1 MALVGAH
8 QGDPSKAARTFA
20 AGGCLFG
27 FAAAWPGIEDPGM
40 RIPANATEKPSIAKV
55 WRQVKGNAGTFAT
68 IWGLISITS
77 TIDSAFSRLLYQT
90 AKHNGHHTF
99 IAQFIAIIGSL
110 PTTLLSTLA
119 IILVT
124 AVPAIYYTTDRC
136 PEIFDIITR
145 KPLRYALA
153 SFMFTISVVIGFLF
167 FIIPGIL
174 VALMEPLYVYY
185 VFTTDLDLTTCL
197 SKAFKGM
204 FQDFG
209 SLFVVSLLSFLAVII
224 SIVSIIFLIFI
235 PSLLFLLSIIKIYSS
250 ASFLLSALLIFLS
263 LAVLSIPMI
272 VLSMRE
278 LYMQNYI
285 HHKGLVRAR
294 ELA

>member
-1 MALVGAH
+1 MSQSKREQVVSHLRYIRQELREMH
-8 QGDPSKAARTFA
+8 QGIQEDGLLP
-20 AGGCLFG
+20 
-27 FAAAWPGIEDPGM
+27 DPGEVRGVM
-40 RIPANATEKPSIAKV
+40 AQMEALLELV
-55 WRQVKGNAGTFAT
+55 AGRSARN
-68 IWGLISITS
+68 
-77 TIDSAFSRLLYQT
+77 DSAFSRLLYQT

>member
-1 MALVGAH
+1 M
-8 QGDPSKAARTFA
+8 S
-20 AGGCLFG
+20 
-27 FAAAWPGIEDPGM
+27 
-40 RIPANATEKPSIAKV
+40 IPANATEKPSIVKV
-55 WRQVKGNAGTFAT
+55 WRQVKGNAWTFVT

-90 AKHNGHHTF
+90 AKYNGHHTF

-119 IILVT
+119 ITLVT

-136 PEIFDIITR
+136 PEVFDIITR

-153 SFMFTISVVIGFLF
+153 SFMFVISVVIGFLF

-197 SKAFKGM
+197 SKGFKGM
-204 FQDFG
+204 FQNFG
-209 SLFVVSLLSFLAVII
+209 SFFVVSLLSSLGAII
-224 SIVSIIFLIFI
+224 STVSIIFLIFI
-235 PSLLFLLSIIKIYSS
+235 LVFFFVSIIKIYPS

-263 LAVLSIPMI
+263 LAVLSIPMV

-294 ELA
+294 ELV